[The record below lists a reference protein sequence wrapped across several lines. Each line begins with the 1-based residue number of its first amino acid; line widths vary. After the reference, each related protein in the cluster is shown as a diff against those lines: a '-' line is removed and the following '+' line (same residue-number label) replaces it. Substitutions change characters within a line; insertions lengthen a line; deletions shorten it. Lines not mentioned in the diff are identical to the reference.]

1 MNEETIQETINSPEF
16 EKEMLESRK
25 KQHDKMVEDLM
36 KQGFITV
43 EQVQKYIENVEKIKN
58 LDKEIQAQEKE
69 IRAFESRVES
79 LKKIFDPVKN
89 KMDRYEAALLIIAN
103 KLHTCGTSM
112 LWVEMQ
118 NVARYALTG
127 EENDS
132 NWSVS
137 KLDMDAIDKAGK
149 L

>member
-1 MNEETIQETINSPEF
+1 MSIVMLKQDNSC
-16 EKEMLESRK
+16 KE
-25 KQHDKMVEDLM
+25 QFVEL
-36 KQGFITV
+36 
-43 EQVQKYIENVEKIKN
+43 
-58 LDKEIQAQEKE
+58 
-69 IRAFESRVES
+69 
-79 LKKIFDPVKN
+79 IFDPVKN